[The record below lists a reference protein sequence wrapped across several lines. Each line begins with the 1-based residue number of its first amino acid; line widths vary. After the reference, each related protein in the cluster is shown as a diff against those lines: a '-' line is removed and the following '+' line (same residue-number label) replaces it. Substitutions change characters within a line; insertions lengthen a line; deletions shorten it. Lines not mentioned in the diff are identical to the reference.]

1 VDLYGNLKL
10 VSLSKKTVLSFETK
24 NSVFVVYDYQGAKDS
39 ALFVL
44 YASVPRAPYESTEDL
59 TYTDTLLARHFL
71 PWRKRFFSDFTAPF
85 FNSKGMTLYYCCRRE
100 GRDFTISGRS
110 VDKTQGEGPRLETKA
125 TFREGQ
131 GWVGGY
137 IIHEGRKFE
146 VMKR

>member
-1 VDLYGNLKL
+1 
-10 VSLSKKTVLSFETK
+10 
-24 NSVFVVYDYQGAKDS
+24 
-39 ALFVL
+39 
-44 YASVPRAPYESTEDL
+44 
-59 TYTDTLLARHFL
+59 
-71 PWRKRFFSDFTAPF
+71 
-85 FNSKGMTLYYCCRRE
+85 MTLYYCCRRE